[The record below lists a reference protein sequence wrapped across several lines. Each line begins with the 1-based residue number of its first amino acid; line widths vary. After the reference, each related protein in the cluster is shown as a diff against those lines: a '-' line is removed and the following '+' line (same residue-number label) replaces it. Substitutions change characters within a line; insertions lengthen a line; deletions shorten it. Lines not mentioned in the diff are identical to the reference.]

1 MQVAMEDGYVLLHVL
16 EVVVPGRD
24 LGENPTCEIV
34 LGDAAAHCPVPS
46 TLQSENVSLPTGG
59 ASEPVVHVRAFDA
72 EQRPVGMVV
81 VPVSSLIPTEVWN
94 VWYAMDDGG
103 VEPEE
108 KPPEETPKMHLLLQC
123 IPKEAATEET
133 QQVRE
138 MRGQDFLLR
147 ALQQLNAALEAKV
160 YESQAG
166 GSIGSTSPAGYP
178 AVTPGRV
185 PGPAETPQPA
195 VASGTVSTSLT
206 PVNQQA
212 ERLRPRQTPQLRQ
225 QQRKIAG
232 TPGSVG
238 RSAAVTPLEKPNG
251 QQLAEEAA
259 DTNGRPLPEQQA
271 EAKLRLE
278 PYERT
283 IMALE
288 EKQRLYGDQ
297 ESRVQGLNKAL
308 EEHQQ
313 RSNALLSQLQDVFQR
328 SKTEVDQE
336 RDSARQVNS
345 AKGALQQRCTEL
357 ELEVALRKAHEESLQ
372 QRVSLMESELAVVHQ
387 KCVAAQATEDE
398 ANHIIAEVD
407 GLKNQRQRLHDQLQE
422 QGRELSLLQEENWQL
437 KEDRGREIEKA
448 HSVLEKETLAKETL
462 HLELQQTQ
470 DLVRDK
476 EAEVRLANEKAESSE
491 RKVLTLENEVASM
504 QALLERERQHRQD
517 VEKKLDGLELMQ
529 LHSHLDEH
537 KILVRGLR
545 LELDR
550 AKKELNDE
558 RGRVNSMEIEVATA
572 KKDLVK
578 GQRQLEEFRHQIISQ
593 DELKEE
599 IRSLKQRNEDLRE
612 QYKMLQQESRKVTD
626 RFEREISEHLKSQK
640 TSHEDRESKLEAQ
653 GELKQEAAIANRKAE
668 EYRLQQEQAAR
679 ALESAQRANAS
690 SEDAAR
696 QLYQVQQELT
706 DSLRDRNE
714 LHQHVERITA
724 KFREDVYAQDQRQ
737 GELEVVLE
745 DRNNE
750 IKLLMY
756 RLQELSA
763 RYVPVKG
770 DGIDLV
776 LSKWVNGYRPAVP
789 FFRLGQ
795 GLYLFGRRQ
804 VTVKISN
811 DKPVF
816 RVGGGFIGF
825 DKFIEQFAS
834 EELER
839 LLTYDLDER
848 SGEPKFAEALK
859 AKNSM
864 EESGM
869 IEELR
874 QKAAEE
880 QMRSR
885 SIIGLQ
891 NSLGSRRSLNSS
903 RGTL

>member
-1 MQVAMEDGYVLLHVL
+1 
-16 EVVVPGRD
+16 
-24 LGENPTCEIV
+24 
-34 LGDAAAHCPVPS
+34 
-46 TLQSENVSLPTGG
+46 
-59 ASEPVVHVRAFDA
+59 
-72 EQRPVGMVV
+72 MVV

-94 VWYAMDDGG
+94 VWYAMDEGG
-103 VEPEE
+103 AEPEE

-160 YESQAG
+160 AG
-166 GSIGSTSPAGYP
+166 GSIGSTPPTGYP
-178 AVTPGRV
+178 GITPGSMV

-195 VASGTVSTSLT
+195 VASGTVSASLT

-225 QQRKIAG
+225 PQRRTAG

-251 QQLAEEAA
+251 HQLAEEAA
-259 DTNGRPLPEQQA
+259 DTNGRPSPEQQA

-288 EKQRLYGDQ
+288 EKQRLYDDQ
-297 ESRVQGLNKAL
+297 ESRIQGLNKAL

-313 RSNALLSQLQDVFQR
+313 RSNALLSQLQDGLQR
-328 SKTEVDQE
+328 SKTEVEQE
-336 RDSARQVNS
+336 RDSARQATS
-345 AKGALQQRCTEL
+345 AKGTLQQRCTEL

-398 ANHIIAEVD
+398 ANHIITEVD

-448 HSVLEKETLAKETL
+448 RSMLEKQTLAKETL
-462 HLELQQTQ
+462 QLELQQTQ

-491 RKVLTLENEVASM
+491 RKVLTLENEVTSM

-578 GQRQLEEFRHQIISQ
+578 GQRQLEEFRHQMVSQ

-612 QYKMLQQESRKVTD
+612 QLKMLQQESRKVTD

-640 TSHEDRESKLEAQ
+640 TSHEDRESKLEAL
-653 GELKQEAAIANRKAE
+653 GELKEEAAIANRKAE

-679 ALESAQRANAS
+679 ALESAQRANTS

-789 FFRLGQ
+789 FFRLAQ

-885 SIIGLQ
+885 SVIGLQ
-891 NSLGSRRSLNSS
+891 SSLGGRRSLNSS